1 MAWPFARLMQIVKS
15 AHSSGSEP
23 SSGFRHRR
31 HKYTHSADTASVEFK
46 GARLPER
53 CIRRHQSGVLLLR
66 SSGAASL
73 PEARSP
79 PPRSHRRPARR
90 AAFFR
95 AVDGGRIVEAVM
107 QPRGLPKKTWQLSFA
122 LSQTVST

>member
-46 GARLPER
+46 VAD
-53 CIRRHQSGVLLLR
+53 SGECR
-66 SSGAASL
+66 SAFRTDVDH
-73 PEARSP
+73 RS
-79 PPRSHRRPARR
+79 
-90 AAFFR
+90 
-95 AVDGGRIVEAVM
+95 EVM
-107 QPRGLPKKTWQLSFA
+107 SISVPN
-122 LSQTVST
+122 